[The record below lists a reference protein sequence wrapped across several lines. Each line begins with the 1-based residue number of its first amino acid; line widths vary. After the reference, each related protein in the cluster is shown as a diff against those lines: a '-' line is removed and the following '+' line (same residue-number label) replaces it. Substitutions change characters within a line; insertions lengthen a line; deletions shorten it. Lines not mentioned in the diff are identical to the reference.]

1 MKLAEI
7 AQKLGCRIEGSAELE
22 ITGVAGLENA
32 QPGQLTF
39 LSNPKYR
46 AMVETTR
53 ASAILLGEG
62 AALRRPPGAPPL
74 AVLRSENTY
83 LSFAH
88 AIALFYQPPKYSPG
102 VHPTAAV
109 ASSARILRYR
119 RPRHFAKRRHHWRR
133 RFRLRPPGR
142 RPLVQDP
149 SVRPRCDRRRCRG
162 SIELLCGSRD
172 HRRNTHPA
180 RRKN

>member
-7 AQKLGCRIEGSAELE
+7 AQKLGCRIEGNAELE

-46 AMVETTR
+46 ALVETTR

-88 AIALFYQPPKYSPG
+88 AIALFYQRSEE
-102 VHPTAAV
+102 HT
-109 ASSARILRYR
+109 SELQS
-119 RPRHFAKRRHHWRR
+119 
-133 RFRLRPPGR
+133 RLH
-142 RPLVQDP
+142 LV
-149 SVRPRCDRRRCRG
+149 CR
-162 SIELLCGSRD
+162 
-172 HRRNTHPA
+172 
-180 RRKN
+180 

>member
-7 AQKLGCRIEGSAELE
+7 TQKLGCRIEGNAELE

-46 AMVETTR
+46 ALVETTR

-74 AVLRSENTY
+74 AVLRSENTDRKSTRLNSSHSQISY
-83 LSFAH
+83 AVFCLKKKKP
-88 AIALFYQPPKYSPG
+88 QPRSKL
-102 VHPTAAV
+102 HT
-109 ASSARILRYR
+109 RQI
-119 RPRHFAKRRHHWRR
+119 
-133 RFRLRPPGR
+133 
-142 RPLVQDP
+142 
-149 SVRPRCDRRRCRG
+149 
-162 SIELLCGSRD
+162 
-172 HRRNTHPA
+172 
-180 RRKN
+180 